1 MEEKISKIDEREEDQ
16 KEMAET
22 FSAVKNENPQKAKE
36 LFAFMKGLLSGYDIG
51 IGNTPDVK
59 YKF

>member
-16 KEMAET
+16 KKMAET
-22 FSAVKNENPQKAKE
+22 FSAVKNDDPQKAKE

-51 IGNTPDVK
+51 AGNIGAARSV
-59 YKF
+59 